1 MKLHSILFLIVFEF
15 VNNYT
20 NSKTNFYTTSKQ
32 LFANFK
38 ELGLNN
44 EIFRRC
50 KIEYYISLQTS
61 KIYNGLPGIYVLFYI
76 TLYIFPVPILF
87 TPVSLCQSPAH

>member
-38 ELGLNN
+38 EL
-44 EIFRRC
+44 R
-50 KIEYYISLQTS
+50 YIMKFLED
-61 KIYNGLPGIYVLFYI
+61 
-76 TLYIFPVPILF
+76 
-87 TPVSLCQSPAH
+87 AR